1 MEKEPLL
8 QINEVTR
15 KFGEVCV
22 LNRLSMA
29 VQRGEIFGL
38 LGLNGAG
45 KTTLFKCI
53 LKLIETTEGAILYA
67 NKPLDVPIIHEK
79 IGYLPEFYL
88 PPGELKAREYLNL
101 LGMAVSGPKPDVD
114 ALLQKTDLDPHKLI
128 GEYSRGMIQRLGL
141 AIALLKSPEFII
153 LDEPTLG
160 LDPLVR
166 VRLLDWLKE
175 LNSQG
180 KTILLSSHDFAQVE
194 KVCQR
199 IAVLHNHQLRYI
211 GPLTDFLEQHKVD
224 SLEDAFL
231 KEIGD
236 IHA

>member
-22 LNRLSMA
+22 LNRLSMS

-53 LKLIETTEGAILYA
+53 LKLIETDEGAILYD
-67 NKPLDVPIIHEK
+67 NKPLEVSVIHEK

-88 PPGELKAREYLNL
+88 PPGELKAREYLRL
-101 LGMAVSGPKPDVD
+101 LSMAVSGPKPDVD

-128 GEYSRGMIQRLGL
+128 GDYSRGMIQRLGL

>member
-53 LKLIETTEGAILYA
+53 LKLINTDGGTILY
-67 NKPLDVPIIHEK
+67 NNQPLEVPVIHEK

-88 PPGELKAREYLNL
+88 PPGELKAREYLRL

-128 GEYSRGMIQRLGL
+128 GDYSRGMIQRLGL

-160 LDPLVR
+160 LDPMVR
-166 VRLLDWLKE
+166 LRLLDWMRE
-175 LNSQG
+175 LNAQG
-180 KTILLSSHDFAQVE
+180 KTILLSSHDFSQIE
-194 KVCQR
+194 KVCHR
-199 IAVLHNHQLRYI
+199 IAVLHEHQLRYI
-211 GPLTDFLEQHKVD
+211 GPLTDFLEQHKVN

-231 KEIGD
+231 KEIGG
-236 IHA
+236 INA